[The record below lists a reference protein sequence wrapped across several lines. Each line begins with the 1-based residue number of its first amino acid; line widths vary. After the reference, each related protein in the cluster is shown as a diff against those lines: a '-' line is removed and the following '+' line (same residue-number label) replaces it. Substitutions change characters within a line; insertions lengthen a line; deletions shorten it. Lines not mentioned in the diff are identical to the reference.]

1 MLFRLQS
8 YVHYY
13 IGLVIIGHKTNR
25 NETPPFIF
33 LTSKNFLHV
42 WEILMRLRRKA
53 DEGIACN
60 HWSFAKVDIGIAC
73 NHQSFAKVDEGI
85 ARNHQSLAVVHDVVD
100 CNHQSLAVMHD
111 VVDCNH

>member
-8 YVHYY
+8 YAHYY

-33 LTSKNFLHV
+33 LTSKNFFPFL
-42 WEILMRLRRKA
+42 EKQMRLRRKA

-60 HWSFAKVDIGIAC
+60 HWSFAKVDIGIAR
-73 NHQSFAKVDEGI
+73 NHQSLAKVDEGI
-85 ARNHQSLAVVHDVVD
+85 A